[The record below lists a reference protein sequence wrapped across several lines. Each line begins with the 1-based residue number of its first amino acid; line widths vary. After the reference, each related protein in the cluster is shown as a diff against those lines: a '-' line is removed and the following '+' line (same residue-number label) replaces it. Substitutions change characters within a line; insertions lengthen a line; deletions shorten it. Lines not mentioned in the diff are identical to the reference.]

1 MLVLEAHNTTSP
13 LTAELVVLVVGLQE
27 GLAEGLEIG
36 VVLLVH
42 ISDGQAGGGLHVAEL
57 AEVGLAADEAE
68 GNFLLTAESGQV
80 DDSLDG
86 VDVVG
91 NDDQLGL
98 VLLNKSGNVVETEL
112 DEHGLGAGL
121 GVLGLSGGLE
131 ALLLVLSALSGV
143 LGEQLE
149 ELVGLV
155 LVKGRVELGN
165 GRRDLKALHEDGLLS
180 LDTDVARPL
189 DHAGKIAL
197 GLDVTTN
204 TEVAG
209 ALLEKGILGFA
220 TGGSTTNNSL
230 LAFNGTTSQIGRAH
244 V

>member
-1 MLVLEAHNTTSP
+1 VLVLEAHNTTAP

-80 DDSLDG
+80 DNSLDG

-91 NDDQLGL
+91 NHDQLGL
-98 VLLNKSGNVVETEL
+98 VLLNESGNVVKTEL

-121 GVLGLSGGLE
+121 GVLGLGGSLE

-180 LDTDVARPL
+180 LDTDVAGPL

-204 TEVAG
+204 AEVAG
-209 ALLEKGILGFA
+209 ALLEKGVLGVA
-220 TGGSTTNNSL
+220 
-230 LAFNGTTSQIGRAH
+230 
-244 V
+244 